1 MVSRDAPCL
10 SVLVLTE
17 DRAGDSHKTLVALV
31 KRMFLLVDGRC
42 GTHRI
47 RFEPS
52 NAGAQV
58 AMHGNLWKSTDERN
72 RLKRVIL
79 GKAIAEKLMEGGECP
94 GFTLF
99 HFDGDRVWSDRA
111 SCENTPKFEAFVQRY
126 VEPLVVAILKK
137 NGMADEA
144 VERMRRLRRLTPF
157 YSIEAWLYQNTIEAR
172 RFCAT
177 ACGRHMEMIK
187 EWEEDRGALDEISK
201 PKEVLCLK
209 DRCSHELASHGFPQE
224 QAFAVGK
231 SYADTV
237 MRLIECAEL
246 CAAIVRTYTE
256 ENP

>member
-1 MVSRDAPCL
+1 VVSRDAPCL
-10 SVLVLTE
+10 SMLVLTE

-31 KRMFLLVDGRC
+31 KRMLLLVDGRC
-42 GTHRI
+42 GTHRV

-72 RLKRVIL
+72 RPKRVIL

-94 GFTLF
+94 GFALF
-99 HFDGDRVWSDRA
+99 HFDGDRAWGDRA
-111 SCENTPKFEAFVQRY
+111 SCENIPHFETFVQRY

-137 NGMADEA
+137 NGREHEA
-144 VERMRRLRRLTPF
+144 TARMSRLRRLTPF

-172 RFCAT
+172 RLCAATCGKHLEVIT
-177 ACGRHMEMIK
+177 A
-187 EWEEDRGALDEISK
+187 WEGNRGALDEISK
-201 PKEVLCLK
+201 PKDVLCVK
-209 DRCSHELASHGFPQE
+209 DRCNHELASHGFPQE

-237 MRLIECAEL
+237 MRLLECGDL
-246 CAAIVRTYTE
+246 CAAVGRTHAE
-256 ENP
+256 